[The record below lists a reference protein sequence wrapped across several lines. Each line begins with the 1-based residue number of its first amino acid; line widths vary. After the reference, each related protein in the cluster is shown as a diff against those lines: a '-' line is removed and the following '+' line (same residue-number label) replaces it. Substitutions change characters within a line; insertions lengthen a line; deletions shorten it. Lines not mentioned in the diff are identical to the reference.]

1 MINQRQKPVTYGS
14 AFNDFFKGF
23 VDFTGYTT
31 RAGHWF
37 PFGTIY
43 GATILI
49 FIIFFGSVFSSFIGI
64 SSRASRSSNYLFSN
78 AGSDIL
84 STASNA
90 LIFLIVMCIIL
101 FILAIPTTAS
111 FARRLRD
118 VGFAAWGIVV
128 TIVLFYILNIFT
140 IYIVTFLY
148 DICFIFVLMSLPS
161 NCLETDKNDDFS
173 KFLFRQTRRAQQYYG
188 QFNNNGQ
195 TFYQGQNGGQ
205 FNQYGQQN
213 YQNGQQQ
220 FNQNQQGYNG
230 YQNQQNPNF
239 QGNNGYQSY
248 NNQNQGYPQFDQY
261 GNPINPN
268 FQGQQNQG
276 VNPNQGQNP
285 NGPRP
290 QQPIHQ
296 GQPNQGVNPNQG
308 QNPNG
313 PRPQQPT
320 NQGPVN
326 PGVNPNQPVQSP
338 VKEAPKPQETVQKQE
353 VPTPEVKETPEVNE
367 SVEAKKEVNE
377 TPSIQGG
384 VKSRR
389 LQKLNKP
396 EEEQTILKRRNK

>member
-1 MINQRQKPVTYGS
+1 MINQREKQVTYGS
-14 AFNDFFKGF
+14 AFSDYFRGF
-23 VDFTGYTT
+23 VDFTGYST

-43 GATILI
+43 GAVILI
-49 FIIFFGSVFSSFIGI
+49 FIIFFGSVISSIIGI
-64 SSRASRSSNYLFSN
+64 GNRASSSYYYTTRS
-78 AGSDIL
+78 AGYDLL

-90 LIFLIVMCIIL
+90 LIFLVIFYIIL

-118 VGFAAWGIVV
+118 VGFAAWGIVLAV
-128 TIVLFYILNIFT
+128 VIFYLLNIFS
-140 IYIVTFLY
+140 IYIVTPLY

-290 QQPIHQ
+290 QQPTNQ
-296 GQPNQGVNPNQG
+296 GPVNQGVNPNHQE
-308 QNPNG
+308 QN
-313 PRPQQPT
+313 
-320 NQGPVN
+320 
-326 PGVNPNQPVQSP
+326 P
-338 VKEAPKPQETVQKQE
+338 VKEAPKPQETS
-353 VPTPEVKETPEVNE
+353 TPEVNE
-367 SVEAKKEVNE
+367 SVEVKKEVNE
-377 TPSIQGG
+377 TPSVQGG

>member
-1 MINQRQKPVTYGS
+1 MINQREKQVTYGS
-14 AFNDFFKGF
+14 AFSDYFRGF
-23 VDFTGYTT
+23 VDFTGYST

-43 GATILI
+43 GAVILI
-49 FIIFFGSVFSSFIGI
+49 FIIFFGSVLSSIIGI
-64 SSRASRSSNYLFSN
+64 GNRASSSYYYTTRS
-78 AGSDIL
+78 AGYDLL

-90 LIFLIVMCIIL
+90 LIFLVIFYIIL

-118 VGFAAWGIVV
+118 VGFAAWGIVLA
-128 TIVLFYILNIFT
+128 IVIFYLLNIFS
-140 IYIVTFLY
+140 IYIVTPLY

-290 QQPIHQ
+290 QQP
-296 GQPNQGVNPNQG
+296 
-308 QNPNG
+308 
-313 PRPQQPT
+313 T

-326 PGVNPNQPVQSP
+326 PGVNPNHQEQSP

-353 VPTPEVKETPEVNE
+353 VSTPEVKETPEVNE
-367 SVEAKKEVNE
+367 SVEVKKEVNE
-377 TPSIQGG
+377 TPSVQGG